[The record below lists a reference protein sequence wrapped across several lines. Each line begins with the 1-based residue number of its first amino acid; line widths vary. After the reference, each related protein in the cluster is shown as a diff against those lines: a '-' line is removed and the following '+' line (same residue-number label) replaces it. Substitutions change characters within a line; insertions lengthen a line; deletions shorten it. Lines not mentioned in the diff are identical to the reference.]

1 MANLP
6 AWAYGDRKNE
16 ASRALARAEDEK
28 ERANKKALSIKLK
41 AEEMTGHVIQSAEV
55 AGAGFAMGLIGGRY
69 GGVDIVGVP
78 VELALGVALNVAGHA
93 KVAGKSSQHLH
104 ALGDGCLAAY
114 FVALGRGV
122 GLQMTREAGAVPA
135 APPAP

>member
-1 MANLP
+1 MANLSTYHAP
-6 AWAYGDRKNE
+6 MRGL
-16 ASRALARAEDEK
+16 SRAQEEVDRA
-28 ERANKKALSIKLK
+28 KKALQRVQTK

-69 GGVDIVGVP
+69 GGVEIVGVP
-78 VELALGVALNVAGHA
+78 VELALGVGLNIAGHA
-93 KVAGKSSQHLH
+93 KLAGKSSSHLH

-122 GLQMTREAGAVPA
+122 GVQMTREAVPA